1 MKITKRTF
9 KYCSIFFVFALLM
22 VVNFVNFE
30 SKENGSLALYS
41 ITQAS
46 AGWDEWGFPI
56 YDTPVSTVCAC
67 GCPGLECFKVCC
79 PLQIEGT
86 CSKTCN

>member
-1 MKITKRTF
+1 MKITKRMLM
-9 KYCSIFFVFALLM
+9 YCSVIIVFALLM

-30 SKENGSLALYS
+30 SKENGGFALYG

-56 YDTPVSTVCAC
+56 YDTPVSTVCN
-67 GCPGLECFKVCC
+67 CPGPGFHEMKVCC

-86 CSKTCN
+86 CTKTCN